1 MTDVLQSTPHQK
13 TTVMII
19 HHWRN
24 QHARSDKIDKSGE
37 VLDFQNREQNT
48 VTFTMR
54 VDFS

>member
-1 MTDVLQSTPHQK
+1 MTDVLQSTPHQN

-24 QHARSDKIDKSGE
+24 LHARSDKIDKSGE
-37 VLDFQNREQNT
+37 VLDFKNTEQNT

-54 VDFS
+54 VEFS